1 MYGPHANNKLYL
13 DDINIS
19 WVPAQDAKMV
29 EVTAPVTDCGLA
41 VEHIAVKGV
50 NNGVNPISNFPISYQ
65 IAGNLNVVTETYT
78 GTVAPLDTFTYTF
91 AATEDFSAPLQN
103 LEFTIIAWTDL
114 SGDPIAYNDTI
125 EYSFISRFT
134 PVEPVVYNETILSGT
149 SATLTAYNESP
160 DVTNLWYSDIL
171 ETTLLHTG
179 NTFITPIL
187 TDTTI
192 YYVKASSSGEPVIIG
207 DMNSSTNTYYIPFYG
222 LYDYGYSSMIYLSS
236 EIVGILT
243 EAMQA
248 LESKDALLLADI
260 LNYDLREI
268 FEDIKENVQ

>member
-1 MYGPHANNKLYL
+1 MYLGISPTPEDTINLVNIDNISAINNTTYTQHTKRFIAPTTGTYYIGWGMYGPHANNKLYL

-103 LEFTIIAWTDL
+103 LEFTIIWTDL

-134 PVEPVVYNETILSGT
+134 PVEPVVYNETILSGPQQH
-149 SATLTAYNESP
+149 LQH
-160 DVTNLWYSDIL
+160 I
-171 ETTLLHTG
+171 
-179 NTFITPIL
+179 
-187 TDTTI
+187 
-192 YYVKASSSGEPVIIG
+192 
-207 DMNSSTNTYYIPFYG
+207 MNY
-222 LYDYGYSSMIYLSS
+222 
-236 EIVGILT
+236 
-243 EAMQA
+243 
-248 LESKDALLLADI
+248 
-260 LNYDLREI
+260 
-268 FEDIKENVQ
+268 